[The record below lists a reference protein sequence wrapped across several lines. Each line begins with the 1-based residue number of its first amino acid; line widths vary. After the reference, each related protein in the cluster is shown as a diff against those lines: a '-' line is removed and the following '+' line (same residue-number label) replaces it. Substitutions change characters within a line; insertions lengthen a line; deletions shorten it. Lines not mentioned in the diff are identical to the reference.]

1 MAPLQK
7 AGIVALIKNRTDD
20 MTLAI
25 GDGKHLNTCVKSVFE
40 GLEICSI
47 YVHISKLASTCNGHN
62 YSPVPFDLAYT
73 FWVQV

>member
-25 GDGKHLNTCVKSVFE
+25 GDGKTLSLSLFFFSFLFFLPCEKKEQRIEKTHL
-40 GLEICSI
+40 LERNVMKTSLFYWI
-47 YVHISKLASTCNGHN
+47 LA
-62 YSPVPFDLAYT
+62 
-73 FWVQV
+73 